1 MHNHYVAGDRSWYM
15 ATATNSV
22 EPNRCPFCER
32 PIGSAG
38 AGFMEHIES
47 HPECSKAFELWRER
61 VDGDMPGGWAG

>member
-1 MHNHYVAGDRSWYM
+1 MHNHYVAGDEACGM

-47 HPECSKAFELWRER
+47 NPECNEAFELWRER